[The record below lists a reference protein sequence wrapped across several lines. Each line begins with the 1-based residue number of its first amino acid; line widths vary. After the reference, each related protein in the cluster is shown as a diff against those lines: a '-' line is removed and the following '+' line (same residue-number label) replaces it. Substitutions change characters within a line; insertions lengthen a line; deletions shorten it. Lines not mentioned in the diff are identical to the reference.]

1 MHAKREILF
10 WTNPAE
16 CRHWL
21 QHKRIFFYA
30 VTKRGTWHV
39 WASQLEFSPLASVCL
54 CCVNTK
60 PLSTFAEHHGFG
72 SAYLSFTTCFLF
84 AGRMPV
90 CAHHNHMMLKPT
102 PNIMTASCCIS
113 HLVFFF
119 FASSFNFPFL
129 MSVCLL
135 HQPPSVHLSLALLH
149 HVVLSCWTVSYFQ
162 SSLRNLSFPFFF
174 YFSFTPS
181 SAASLQSNSR
191 SHNQALLPHR
201 ISCQKPVSFV
211 SLDRTNIMAVSK

>member
-119 FASSFNFPFL
+119 LP
-129 MSVCLL
+129 
-135 HQPPSVHLSLALLH
+135 HLSTSPF
-149 HVVLSCWTVSYFQ
+149 SCLCFSPSSASFS
-162 SSLRNLSFPFFF
+162 SSLSRLTPSCRSLMLNCQLFPELSAQPQLPFFF
-174 YFSFTPS
+174 YFSFAPS

-211 SLDRTNIMAVSK
+211 SLDHTNIMAVSK